1 MYLKEVGEFM
11 AHVTM
16 YCTDNCP
23 FCINAEKLLLSKGV
37 EIEKIDTE
45 KEPEKFAQII
55 AQIGRDSVPQVF
67 IDGKHIGGFDDLS
80 ELDMDDEL
88 EPMLGLL

>member
-1 MYLKEVGEFM
+1 M

-16 YCTDNCP
+16 YCTNSCP
-23 FCINAEKLLLSKGV
+23 FCVNAEKLLLSKGV
-37 EIEKIDTE
+37 EIEKINTE
-45 KEPEKFAQII
+45 KEPEKFAEII
-55 AQIGRDSVPQVF
+55 AQIGRDSVPQIF

-88 EPMLGLL
+88 EPMLDLI